1 MERNWLAGAILIVLG
16 LLLLA
21 GTLFG
26 VGGEAVVLAI
36 GLVFLVAYAARR
48 NYGFLVPAGV
58 LTGLGAGIV
67 VQDRVAATHGG
78 EVVLG
83 LGLGFL
89 AIYAIDSA
97 VGGRPSPQIWP
108 LFPGGILT
116 IVGVLNELQ
125 GTQFG
130 DWLTRYWPVV
140 LVLIGVALLARTAMS
155 RPRT

>member
-16 LLLLA
+16 VLLLV

-67 VQDRVAATHGG
+67 VQDRVAGTHGG

-97 VGGRPSPQIWP
+97 VGGRLSPQIWP

-116 IVGVLNELQ
+116 IIGVLTELQ

-130 DWLTRYWPVV
+130 DWITRYWPILLVAAGV
-140 LVLIGVALLARTAMS
+140 LLLARAGVR